1 MRYLK
6 YLLLAL
12 PLQAVATDDTFSVV
26 APFEIIGPDPETSG
40 AIFQRMGLTETLV
53 DVDASGKLLPGLA
66 LSWQASED
74 GLSWDFTLRDGVLFH
89 DGSALT
95 AKAAA
100 ASLQRTLDQQGLLKK
115 TPITAISAE
124 GQAVRVIL
132 SEPFSALPAF
142 LAENRTVILA
152 PSAYDAEGKVLSVI
166 GTGPFALTGFEPPL
180 RLDAER
186 NKAYWGE
193 APAISAV
200 QYSAV
205 SRAETRALMAE
216 SGDADLAYNLDP
228 SAVKQLAD
236 NEQVAVN
243 TVALPRVLLLKLNNS
258 LPFFDT
264 PEERHAL
271 SMAVDRVALAE
282 AVLRYPSAAN
292 QFFPPGMGEW
302 HIDGIEGLTYDVEA
316 AKAAFA
322 KAGWTP
328 GEDGV
333 LTQDG
338 VRFEVELLT
347 YPDRPELP
355 LTAAVL
361 EQMLAEV
368 GIKVTINSTNFS
380 EIPAKSGNG
389 ELNMALFAR
398 NFALVPDPIGTLL
411 QDYAPTGDWGAMAWD
426 NPTFTAGVKALARED
441 DGSVERAKLAG
452 ILQAEL
458 PVVPLAW
465 YQQNAAVSRQVE
477 GFALD
482 PFERTFALEDIDV
495 K

>member
-1 MRYLK
+1 MRHLS

-12 PLQAVATDDTFSVV
+12 PLHAFATEAPFSVV
-26 APFEIIGPDPETSG
+26 APFEIVSPDPETSG
-40 AIFQRMGLTETLV
+40 SIFQRMGLTETLV
-53 DVDASGKLLPGLA
+53 EVDAGGRLLPGLA
-66 LSWQASED
+66 ASWQTSED
-74 GLSWDFTLRDGVLFH
+74 GLSWDFTLRDDVMFH
-89 DGSALT
+89 DGTALT
-95 AKAAA
+95 APAAA
-100 ASLQRTLDQQGLLKK
+100 ASLQGTLHQQGLLKK

-124 GQAVRVIL
+124 GNAVRVRL
-132 SEPFSALPAF
+132 REPFSALPAF
-142 LAENRTVILA
+142 FAENRTVILA
-152 PSAYDAEGKVLSVI
+152 PSAYDAEGNVLAVV
-166 GTGPFALTGFEPPL
+166 GTGPFTLTGFEPPL
-180 RLDAER
+180 RLDAR
-186 NKAYWGE
+186 RYDAYWGKP
-193 APAISAV
+193 PAIKAV
-200 QYSAV
+200 KYSAV

-236 NEQVAVN
+236 HDRVAVE
-243 TVALPRVLLLKLNNS
+243 TVALPRVLLLKLNNN

-292 QFFPPGMGEW
+292 QFFPSGMGEW

-316 AKAAFA
+316 AKAAYA
-322 KAGWTP
+322 RAGWKP
-328 GEDGV
+328 GDDGV

-361 EQMLAEV
+361 EQMLGEV
-368 GIKVTINSTNFS
+368 GIKVAINSTNFS

-411 QDYAPTGDWGAMAWD
+411 QDYAPTGDWGAMGWD
-426 NPTFTAGVKALARED
+426 NPAFTAGVQALARED
-441 DGSVERAKLAG
+441 DGSVKRAELAE

-465 YQQNAAVSRQVE
+465 YQQNAAVARHVR
-477 GFALD
+477 GFSLD
-482 PFERTFALEDIDV
+482 PFERTFSLEEITIE
-495 K
+495 